1 MTRNSPSEG
10 MDPSHDLLLSMR
22 RQLKDANL
30 KLDHIIYRLQDDYYR
45 QFYDLDGRHLEG

>member
-1 MTRNSPSEG
+1 MTRNPPPEG
-10 MDPSHDLLLSMR
+10 TDPCHDLLLSMR

-45 QFYDLDGRHLEG
+45 QFYDLYGKHMEG